1 MREAGPHGGV
11 SRVADPDPYNCAS
24 ELDPDHQASDPDHI
38 IPEVRIWNHII
49 VGITLVL
56 RIPIMA
62 EAWIR
67 IPITD
72 SVQVRILYIS
82 SELNPGPFHRQRS
95 PRMCIDFFLTRART
109 S

>member
-24 ELDPDHQASDPDHI
+24 ELDPDHI

-95 PRMCIDFFLTRART
+95 PRMYIDFF
-109 S
+109 